1 MRATGEMQLA
11 VEAAKTYF
19 AEEVKLSAE
28 EFFSRWAVFL
38 GQLDTAVAN
47 QAADMSKRQAAK
59 KRAGK

>member
-19 AEEVKLSAE
+19 AEEAKLSAE

-38 GQLDTAVAN
+38 GQLDMAVAN
-47 QAADMSKRQAAK
+47 EEADRSKRQAGK
-59 KRAGK
+59 KRSGK